1 MPKQK
6 NLAELNAKKDKI
18 EQQLAQERHKI
29 HRLENRAAYYEEGD
43 RRIGAWW
50 RTLLFTRQTKRTAAF
65 PIRTFMSCVPFALW
79 TNTADGAT
87 SSGGN
92 MCWTSMVSVFWM
104 RWATTCST
112 LCRPPIG
119 ASRRRWKNG
128 GRRGLICATRSLRRK
143 VWIAGS
149 TTAAMPVKALNRF
162 LPITIIAIKAHTA
175 QRPRQPT
182 YSGMRMRSAFCRSA
196 RPIGTGEAPSAKPW
210 SARLGNTWYTIETVC
225 DGTEPLTAKVKRLIF
240 SDREVAC

>member
-50 RTLLFTRQTKRTAAF
+50 RTLPFTLPTKRTVAF
-65 PIRTFMSCVPFALW
+65 PIPTFTSCVQSALW
-79 TNTADGAT
+79 TNTADGAI

-92 MCWTSMVSVFWM
+92 MCWTSMENAFWT
-104 RWATTCST
+104 RQATMCST

-162 LPITIIAIKAHTA
+162 LPFTIIAIKAHTV

-196 RPIGTGEAPSAKPW
+196 RSIGAEEAPSAKPW
-210 SARLGNTWYTIETVC
+210 SARLETHGTPLKPSV
-225 DGTEPLTAKVKRLIF
+225 TEPSRLPP
-240 SDREVAC
+240 R